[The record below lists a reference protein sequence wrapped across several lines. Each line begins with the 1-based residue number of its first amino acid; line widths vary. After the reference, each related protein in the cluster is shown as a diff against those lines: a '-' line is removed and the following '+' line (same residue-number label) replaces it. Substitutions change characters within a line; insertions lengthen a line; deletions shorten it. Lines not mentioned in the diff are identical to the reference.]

1 MNTRRLLTL
10 LLLTGLLAAC
20 GTTQETEQAPATV
33 EDRSTRAGATGE
45 SGEDDEYSRTYGAGE
60 DERGSFA
67 ELDDPGSIL
76 ATRTVYF
83 DYDSSDIRDEYRD
96 VVAAHAE
103 YLAANP
109 DLNVSLEGHADERGS
124 REYNLALGERRALSV
139 KQQMMVLGARSD
151 QIRVTS
157 YGEERPAVE
166 GTGESVWSQNRRVEI
181 LY

>member
-1 MNTRRLLTL
+1 MNTRLLTL
-10 LLLTGLLAAC
+10 LLLTGLLTAC
-20 GTTQETEQAPATV
+20 GTTQESEQDAATV
-33 EDRSTRAGATGE
+33 EDRSTRAGTV
-45 SGEDDEYSRTYGAGE
+45 GEDEDEYSRTYGTGE
-60 DERGSFA
+60 DERGDFA
-67 ELDDPGSIL
+67 ELDDPSSIL
-76 ATRTVYF
+76 ATRTIYF
-83 DYDSSDIRDEYRD
+83 DYDSSEIRKEFRD

-139 KQQMMVLGARSD
+139 KQMMTVLGARSD

-166 GTGESVWSQNRRVEI
+166 GTGEEVWSQNRRVEI

>member
-1 MNTRRLLTL
+1 MNTRLLTL

-20 GTTQETEQAPATV
+20 GTTQKSEQDPATV
-33 EDRSTRAGATGE
+33 EDRSTRAGDAEG
-45 SGEDDEYSRTYGAGE
+45 DDEYSRTYGTAE
-60 DERGSFA
+60 DERGAFA
-67 ELDDPGSIL
+67 ELDDPSSIL
-76 ATRTVYF
+76 ATRTIYF
-83 DYDSSDIRDEYRD
+83 DYDSSDIRPEYRD

-103 YLAANP
+103 YLSANP

-166 GTGESVWSQNRRVEI
+166 GTGEAVWSQNRRVEI